1 MKKIIIISHEYL
13 PVRSGGVVL
22 LNELI
27 KYLLKKKFKIKL
39 ITSKYAKNIQLK
51 KNKNLE
57 VIRVNCLADNLG
69 SSRLISL
76 ILFFFN
82 GLFKL
87 IKMDKNG
94 YERVFSLF
102 IVPSGLIGFIAS
114 LLFGYKSYIFV
125 GGADLYTTRSK
136 FSKIL
141 LILKPFTKFIVKKAN
156 KVFVA
161 EGLEN
166 EYKRIYELNDFI
178 KIRNGSLTKF
188 KFNQLQ
194 NKKENYN
201 FLIVGRLVERKG
213 FFIILRAMTLLEHKY
228 LNKITFTIIGNGP
241 ELKKIND
248 FIINY
253 NLQNYVKIIKGVNH
267 KDLKKYYMKSDIYF
281 FPSFPEGNSLALIE
295 AMSYNLPIVISNEKG
310 NVELFDNNGWLI
322 DIRDKVKVHERM
334 KEIIMEILNS
344 SSKRLK
350 TLGNHSK
357 KISLKYDWSEILP
370 IYEKEISK

>member
-13 PVRSGGVVL
+13 PVRSGGVIL
-22 LNELI
+22 LNEI
-27 KYLLKKKFKIKL
+27 IQFLLKKKFKIKL
-39 ITSKYAKNIQLK
+39 ITSNYKQQRKLK
-51 KNKNLE
+51 QSKNLE
-57 VIRVNCLADNLG
+57 VIGVNCLADNLG
-69 SSRLISL
+69 SSSLISL
-76 ILFFFN
+76 VLFFFN

-87 IKMDKNG
+87 IKMDKDG

-102 IVPSGLIGFIAS
+102 IVPSGLIGYIAS
-114 LLFGYKSYIFV
+114 VLFGYKSYIFV

-166 EYKRIYELNDFI
+166 EYNRIYELYDFI
-178 KIRNGSLTKF
+178 KIRNGSSTKF
-188 KFNQLQ
+188 KFNQLRK
-194 NKKENYN
+194 KKENYN

-213 FFIILRAMTLLEHKY
+213 FFIILRALTLLERKY

-241 ELKKIND
+241 ELNKIND
-248 FIINY
+248 FIKNNDLSNNVKVING
-253 NLQNYVKIIKGVNH
+253 IDH
-267 KDLKKYYMKSDIYF
+267 KDLKKYYINSDIYF

-310 NVELFDNNGWLI
+310 NVELFDDNGWLI

-334 KEIIMEILNS
+334 KKIIMEILNT

-357 KISLKYDWSEILP
+357 KVSLKYDWSEILP
-370 IYEKEISK
+370 IYEKEFSK

>member
-1 MKKIIIISHEYL
+1 M
-13 PVRSGGVVL
+13 
-22 LNELI
+22 
-27 KYLLKKKFKIKL
+27 
-39 ITSKYAKNIQLK
+39 
-51 KNKNLE
+51 
-57 VIRVNCLADNLG
+57 
-69 SSRLISL
+69 
-76 ILFFFN
+76 
-82 GLFKL
+82 
-87 IKMDKNG
+87 
-94 YERVFSLF
+94 
-102 IVPSGLIGFIAS
+102 
-114 LLFGYKSYIFV
+114 

-141 LILKPFTKFIVKKAN
+141 LILKPFTKFIVKEAN

-334 KEIIMEILNS
+334 KETILEILNS